1 MHMSPSLSADLP
13 QHPGSHEARACQFP
27 GAGSREGGGGELQ
40 WMSTRLENPEA
51 SVITNELI
59 PKILCMYNNGQQERG
74 TKDAESHVAGDA
86 RLVIRFS
93 PTTSPTKQSC
103 PPHV

>member
-1 MHMSPSLSADLP
+1 MHMSPSSLRRPSSAPRQSRGPSLSVP
-13 QHPGSHEARACQFP
+13 RSGVS
-27 GAGSREGGGGELQ
+27 GGGGGELQ

-51 SVITNELI
+51 SVITNELL
-59 PKILCMYNNGQQERG
+59 PKILCMYNNRQQERG